1 MAELNDE
8 PFRPSLVN
16 GSQAPRAG
24 EPARPSAPGALPD
37 LAAGSSAAVQAERLV
52 RGVVVIPALNEERAI
67 RAVVQDALV
76 HCGTVIVIDDG
87 SSDGTGAAIAD
98 LPVECI
104 RHAQPLGKARG
115 LLDGFQR
122 ALDLGA
128 DGVLTM
134 DGDGQ
139 HAAADLPRLLAAAK
153 QYPDCIVIGARMRGK
168 DAQPGKNR
176 IGNQQADFWVSW
188 ACGQRIVDSQS
199 GQRYYPRAAIELALS
214 LPHQGFVF
222 ESEILIEGARRGI
235 RAVSVPIET
244 RYQDDRRA
252 SHFRP
257 LRDVSQITGMI
268 AWRLIRGGF
277 MPRNY
282 WRARTVP
289 PVIVES
295 V

>member
-1 MAELNDE
+1 MADANGL
-8 PFRPSLVN
+8 RP
-16 GSQAPRAG
+16 GT
-24 EPARPSAPGALPD
+24 
-37 LAAGSSAAVQAERLV
+37 
-52 RGVVVIPALNEERAI
+52 VVIPALNEERAI
-67 RAVVQDALV
+67 RAVAQDALA
-76 HCGTVIVIDDG
+76 HCGRVIIVDDG
-87 SSDGTGAAIAD
+87 SSDGTSAAIAG

-104 RHAQPLGKARG
+104 RHPRPLGKARA

-122 ALDLGA
+122 ALELGA

-139 HAAADLPRLLAAAK
+139 HAAADLPRLLAAAR
-153 QYPDCIVIGARMRGK
+153 QYPDCIVIGARLRGK

-188 ACGQRIVDSQS
+188 ACGQRVVDSQS
-199 GQRYYPRAAIELALS
+199 GQRYYPRAAIDLALS

-222 ESEILIEGARRGI
+222 ESEILIEAARRGI
-235 RAVSVPIET
+235 RAVSVPIQT

-257 LRDVSQITGMI
+257 LRDVSQITRMI

-289 PVIVES
+289 PVIVETE
-295 V
+295 